1 MRQQERRF
9 NLKVYTM
16 TRGRDGKVDAYK
28 SEHHVTFETY
38 SQPFSRHQSLE
49 LVV

>member
-9 NLKVYTM
+9 NLKVFTV

-28 SEHHVTFETY
+28 SERHVTFEAY
-38 SQPFSRHQSLE
+38 SQPFSRHQS
-49 LVV
+49 